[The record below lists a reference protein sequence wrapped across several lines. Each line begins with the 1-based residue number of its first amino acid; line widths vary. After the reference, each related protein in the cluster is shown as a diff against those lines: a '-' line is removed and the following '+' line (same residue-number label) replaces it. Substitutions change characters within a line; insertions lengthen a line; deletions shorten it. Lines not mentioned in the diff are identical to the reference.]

1 MKLQGALIV
10 LHSLVA
16 PMLRLQHLK
25 RQGIVIVRLARI
37 KPNGLG
43 KRLFGLGELSQPCL
57 CYCESTRK
65 WQPRLRRL
73 WRAAEAMIRATS
85 TALRRP
91 ISSSLK
97 KVVR

>member
-25 RQGIVIVRLARI
+25 RQEIVIARLARI

-43 KRLFGLGELSQPCL
+43 KRLFGLGELFQPRF
-57 CYCESTRK
+57 YCESTRK

-73 WRAAEAMIRATS
+73 WRAAEATIRATS